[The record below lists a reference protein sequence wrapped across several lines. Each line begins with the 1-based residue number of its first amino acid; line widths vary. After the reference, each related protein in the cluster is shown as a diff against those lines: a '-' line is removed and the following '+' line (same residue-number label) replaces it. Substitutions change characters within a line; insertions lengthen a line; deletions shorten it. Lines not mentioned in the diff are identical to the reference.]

1 MDNSPIKVYP
11 LFILIIN
18 HLQNDLVKFRLK
30 KGWDLLEKGMGG
42 ICGKRGFVGVPPLK
56 LNKGKGVGDIY
67 EGFRGDFE
75 L

>member
-1 MDNSPIKVYP
+1 VDNSPIKVYP

-30 KGWDLLEKGMGG
+30 KGWDLLEKGIGG

-56 LNKGKGVGDIY
+56 LNKGKGGWGY
-67 EGFRGDFE
+67 LRGI
-75 L
+75 